1 MNLINKKS
9 ITEIIK
15 YAFLSIVGYGF
26 VFLFLFLFIELFQ
39 FNTSYSFLIVYGSW
53 YIMLYSLQLRFL
65 FNTTHSKKRFLKFC
79 FYLIVFYVIANVLF
93 NLGLY
98 FNQNYLV
105 ATLITIL
112 VLMPLRF
119 LTTKYYVYK

>member
-1 MNLINKKS
+1 MNLINRSS
-9 ITEIIK
+9 ITEIAK
-15 YAFLSIVGYGF
+15 YAFLSFVGYAF
-26 VFLFLFLFIELFQ
+26 VFLFLYVFIDVFH
-39 FNTSYSFLIVYGSW
+39 FNTTYSFLIVYGIW
-53 YIMLYSLQLRFL
+53 YLMLYSLQLRFL

-79 FYLIVFYVIANVLF
+79 IYLVVFYIIANVLF
-93 NLGLY
+93 NLGIY
-98 FNQNYLV
+98 FNQNYFI

>member
-9 ITEIIK
+9 ISEIIK
-15 YAFLSIVGYGF
+15 YAFLSFVGYGF
-26 VFLFLFLFIELFQ
+26 VFLFLYIFIDVFQ
-39 FNTSYSFLIVYGSW
+39 VKTTYSFLMVYGSW
-53 YIMLYSLQLRFL
+53 YLMLYSLQLRFL
-65 FNTTHSKKRFLKFC
+65 FNTTHNKQRFLKFC
-79 FYLIVFYVIANVLF
+79 LYLIVFYIVANILF
-93 NLGLY
+93 NLGIYLNLNY
-98 FNQNYLV
+98 FI

>member
-1 MNLINKKS
+1 MNLIDKKS
-9 ITEIIK
+9 IREIFK
-15 YAFLSIVGYGF
+15 YAFLSLVGYGF
-26 VFLFLFLFIELFQ
+26 VFLFLYILIDVIQ
-39 FNTSYSFLIVYGSW
+39 FNTTYSFLIVYGSW
-53 YIMLYSLQLRFL
+53 YLMLYSLQLRFL

-79 FYLIVFYVIANVLF
+79 IYLIVFYITANILF
-93 NLGLY
+93 NLGIY
-98 FNQNYLV
+98 FNLNYLI